1 MKAKIRISM
10 HNWQEG
16 SVRSG
21 GVDVH
26 YYRAGDRNQPALLLS
41 HGFTDNGL
49 CWSRTAEALAADFDL
64 VMVDAR
70 NHGRSGAGP
79 ANIQSLAND
88 LAAVVME
95 LELGP
100 TNALGHSVGANVVM
114 ALAADYPQLVSRLVL
129 EDPPWRSATK
139 NQTTSDTTPK
149 TPPQPAATRDA
160 AFRKL
165 IKRMAQFSDK
175 EMLQYGRKQ
184 HPTWSEEDFAPW
196 GLSNRQVSADAM
208 AKLEMGNWQSFAMGV
223 ACPSL
228 LIYADPSRDGIVTP
242 DIADFVQTLNPHF
255 TAAQVSN
262 AGHNIRREN
271 FTDYIALVAD
281 FLCAS

>member
-1 MKAKIRISM
+1 
-10 HNWQEG
+10 
-16 SVRSG
+16 
-21 GVDVH
+21 
-26 YYRAGDRNQPALLLS
+26 
-41 HGFTDNGL
+41 
-49 CWSRTAEALAADFDL
+49 
-64 VMVDAR
+64 
-70 NHGRSGAGP
+70 
-79 ANIQSLAND
+79 
-88 LAAVVME
+88 
-95 LELGP
+95 
-100 TNALGHSVGANVVM
+100 
-114 ALAADYPQLVSRLVL
+114 
-129 EDPPWRSATK
+129 
-139 NQTTSDTTPK
+139 
-149 TPPQPAATRDA
+149 
-160 AFRKL
+160 
-165 IKRMAQFSDK
+165 MAQFSDK

-208 AKLEMGNWQSFAMGV
+208 ARLEMGNWQSFAMGV